1 MQDNMIDL
9 IQNGEFEKANGELNN
24 QLLMKVS
31 DAFDQRKKEIAQ
43 GLFKEE

>member
-1 MQDNMIDL
+1 MIDL
-9 IQNGEFEKANGELNN
+9 IQNGEFEKANSELNN

-43 GLFKEE
+43 GLFKEEE